1 MRQELFARI
10 EGTLEVAEVLPVP
23 RYEDGKR
30 VLDGNGDPAQAIDR
44 ETGDPLWNIRAIYRC
59 PGEKTDIIEIKVA
72 SKGEPAVKEGQK
84 VPNTL
89 VCHAYQRDGW
99 VAYSYRLPLQKQEAK
114 PEAKTEV
121 KQTRQQ

>member
-72 SKGEPAVKEGQK
+72 SKGEPAVKEEIGRAH
-84 VPNTL
+84 V
-89 VCHAYQRDGW
+89 
-99 VAYSYRLPLQKQEAK
+99 
-114 PEAKTEV
+114 
-121 KQTRQQ
+121 